1 MSTASAASQRTCL
14 ERSNGAVRSAAV
26 TSRPQSADDAT
37 NNPACN
43 PQHARH
49 NAACNRRRMMQHT
62 MRHALVTPA
71 ACPASNARQG
81 CVGPVTHS
89 VGGDYSTDLYPEGS
103 ESTEALF
110 EGWAHR
116 PWLPQADSG
125 LLLAA
130 CAISTVSCEQRCAGQ
145 KGRLPAMRVERT
157 ASHGCRTCNT
167 TQVRARSQS
176 RACRR
181 DVQRCAAEVGRKGLC
196 GSRYAC
202 EHSRLLE

>member
-1 MSTASAASQRTCL
+1 VIAVGSRASLSLPLCSAATVSAAVSARTIVGWYGLPWLAWVGMSTASAASQRTCL

-49 NAACNRRRMMQHT
+49 NAACNRLRMMQHT
-62 MRHALVTPA
+62 MRHALVAPA

-116 PWLPQADSG
+116 QWLPQTDSG

-130 CAISTVSCEQRCAGQ
+130 CAISTLSSKDALVRRAGCLPCAWNEQ
-145 KGRLPAMRVERT
+145 
-157 ASHGCRTCNT
+157 
-167 TQVRARSQS
+167 
-176 RACRR
+176 
-181 DVQRCAAEVGRKGLC
+181 
-196 GSRYAC
+196 
-202 EHSRLLE
+202 